1 MVLGASP
8 LHQGAVARPLHEMAD
23 YAPRCLTRQPRSS
36 KDTHYSKAETHERR
50 SSNETQPSSRTH
62 DESSWK
68 PPHSP
73 RASRQCAREHKKQAI
88 SKAATLDFNELSAC
102 DLGMLKECQDA
113 QWRDDEGEAMKRF
126 GDRLRAVGH
135 AQAEK
140 RGRSPCSEQQS
151 IAAHEISSSQLER
164 RRDSPKEVDPK
175 RPKSSLGGAAV
186 SSEQHLH
193 QQSSAMDRA
202 TATAIPQLSVEFAFA
217 RRPAQSR
224 SLLSFIPIGMSSP
237 DPTPAAMVPSWS
249 TAGMTPTGS
258 TASHTQARATSA
270 RPASAMSHMS
280 GSHSLSSLSGLIGP
294 PGATNIVSDEASE

>member
-1 MVLGASP
+1 MTVDVIDSLVDPVRSSGPLALSCRTAIGDGRDENLYSIITERASGQDVVLGASP

-102 DLGMLKECQDA
+102 DLGMLKECQDG

-193 QQSSAMDRA
+193 QQSSAIDRG
-202 TATAIPQLSVEFAFA
+202 TA
-217 RRPAQSR
+217 
-224 SLLSFIPIGMSSP
+224 
-237 DPTPAAMVPSWS
+237 
-249 TAGMTPTGS
+249 
-258 TASHTQARATSA
+258 
-270 RPASAMSHMS
+270 
-280 GSHSLSSLSGLIGP
+280 P
-294 PGATNIVSDEASE
+294 PGAALASLVRARGAAGKTRTNCM